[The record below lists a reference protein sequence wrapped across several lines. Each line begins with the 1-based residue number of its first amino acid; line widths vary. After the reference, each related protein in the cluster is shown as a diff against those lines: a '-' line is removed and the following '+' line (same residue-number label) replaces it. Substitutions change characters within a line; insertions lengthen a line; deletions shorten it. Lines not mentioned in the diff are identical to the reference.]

1 MIAFDS
7 ACNIR
12 HPEATAFLTGA
23 HRRDPLLINLSIADS
38 ADIRIYNYN
47 LHNPDTPIR
56 WDTKVGELDTQ
67 TRNDVLFQPNR
78 IAGSIDCNGWVDYV
92 SRLLVNW
99 VIRKEGG
106 DFTFK
111 YPAKGYLLQFLNRFH
126 YHHPIVNPINLPAV
140 PYKKHKVLKNEASPV
155 RHPASEAVPHPSRS
169 SPIQHEAVPHPSKS
183 SPVRHE
189 ALPHPSR
196 SSTVRSPPAI
206 PSGSSSPGTNSN
218 DIQLV
223 GYASHPTKSTKM
235 TLLQNKRPHD
245 TLEEEAR
252 KKAKVSCL
260 NNMHAHIY
268 IYLVSWLLLM
278 GVSLLL
284 LLFFFCICNLLLF
297 FIFLES

>member
-23 HRRDPLLINLSIADS
+23 HRRDPPLINLSVADS

-47 LHNPDTPIR
+47 LHNPDTPIH
-56 WDTKVGELDTQ
+56 WDTKVGELDIQ

-99 VIRKEGG
+99 VTRKEGG

-140 PYKKHKVLKNEASPV
+140 PYKKPKVLKNEASPV
-155 RHPASEAVPHPSRS
+155 RRPAS
-169 SPIQHEAVPHPSKS
+169 
-183 SPVRHE
+183 E

-196 SSTVRSPPAI
+196 SSTVLSPPAI
-206 PSGSSSPGTNSN
+206 PSGSSSPGTGSN

-223 GYASHPTKSTKM
+223 GFASHPTKSTKM

-268 IYLVSWLLLM
+268 IYLVSWLFLM

-284 LLFFFCICNLLLF
+284 LLFFFCLCNLL
-297 FIFLES
+297 FIFHFLES